1 MAKED
6 SAKSLDNALAKVN
19 SGRRGFLKGM
29 LLGGAA
35 LAALPLVT
43 STAALGVC
51 GVLGATENEQVTR
64 SQRLV
69 VSATPPAST
78 IRRRARQAIANQIE
92 YDKLGSNQGAKSW
105 RAARVASR
113 IFAK

>member
-6 SAKSLDNALAKVN
+6 SAKSLDKVLANVN

-43 STAALGVC
+43 STAVAQDTG
-51 GVLGATENEQVTR
+51 TEGTEGKKKKKKKGTDTGN
-64 SQRLV
+64 L
-69 VSATPPAST
+69 
-78 IRRRARQAIANQIE
+78 
-92 YDKLGSNQGAKSW
+92 K
-105 RAARVASR
+105 
-113 IFAK
+113 